1 MLLVERVDHFLLL
14 LVIVAIVQ
22 MLGLVLLI
30 EFCARL
36 HALVLLLTAQL
47 RLHVGKVG
55 LLRVRVV
62 MVVPRVRLLLGQTAL

>member
-1 MLLVERVDHFLLL
+1 MDHFLLL

>member
-1 MLLVERVDHFLLL
+1 MDHFLLL

-22 MLGLVLLI
+22 VLGLVLLI
-30 EFCARL
+30 EFRTRL
-36 HALVLLLTAQL
+36 HALVLLLTVQL

-62 MVVPRVRLLLGQTAL
+62 MVMPWVRLLLGQTAL